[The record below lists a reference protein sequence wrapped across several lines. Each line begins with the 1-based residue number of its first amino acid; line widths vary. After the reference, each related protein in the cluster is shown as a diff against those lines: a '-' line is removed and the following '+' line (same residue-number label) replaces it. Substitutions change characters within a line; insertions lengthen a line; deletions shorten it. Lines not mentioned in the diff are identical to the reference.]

1 MDENEERL
9 RWHKDVTRLSE
20 LGLGRFRDVSDVLEM
35 CQVFFTAT
43 CLAPGSAGLRERGGV
58 GTTWVH
64 HSPDNNLPGP
74 LLHKALCWFTVGHQ
88 GEILALS
95 QSLLT

>member
-9 RWHKDVTRLSE
+9 CRHKDVTRFSE
-20 LGLGRFRDVSDVLEM
+20 MGLGRFRDVSDVLEM
-35 CQVFFTAT
+35 RQVFFTAP
-43 CLAPGSAGLRERGGV
+43 CLAPRSAGLREWRGV
-58 GTTWVH
+58 GTAWVH

-74 LLHKALCWFTVGHQ
+74 LLHKALCWFIMGHQ
-88 GEILALS
+88 GEILASS